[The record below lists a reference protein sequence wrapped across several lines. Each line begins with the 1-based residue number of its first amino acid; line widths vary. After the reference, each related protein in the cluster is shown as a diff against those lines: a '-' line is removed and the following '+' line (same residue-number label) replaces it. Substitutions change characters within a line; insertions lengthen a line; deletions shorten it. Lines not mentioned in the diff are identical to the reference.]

1 MPSSEPNYR
10 GIHLD
15 AIAIKVLAHPL
26 RSRLLSRLR
35 TGGPATATEL
45 ADVLHT
51 NTGATSYHLR
61 RLESVGLVL
70 DTGEGEGR
78 RRLWRAATDFHE
90 WRNSEFRDDEDAA
103 TAAGWLERDY
113 LRQFTARA
121 ESWYDVA
128 NEWPDVWLDAL
139 GLSDTFVTVTPAQLQ
154 ELRDTLTT
162 LVRQYRH
169 RGDDD
174 PAARRVYLF
183 TFAAPF
189 EADRPPTP

>member
-1 MPSSEPNYR
+1 MELNDPSFT

-15 AIAIKVLAHPL
+15 ATAVRVLAHPL

-45 ADVLHT
+45 AETLHT

-61 RLESVGLVL
+61 KLESVGLVT

-90 WRNSEFRDDEDAA
+90 WRPSDFRDDEDAA

-121 ESWYDVA
+121 ESFFDVA
-128 NEWPDVWLDAL
+128 GEWPDVWLDAF
-139 GLSDTFVTVTPAQLQ
+139 GLSDSAITVTPAQLQ
-154 ELRDTLTT
+154 DLRGELEAIMR
-162 LVRQYRH
+162 RYRS
-169 RGDDD
+169 RGVGDAD
-174 PAARRVYLF
+174 ARRIYFFSFL
-183 TFAAPF
+183 APF
-189 EADRPPTP
+189 DADQPPES